1 MSGTTS
7 TGAYHTSNGQIIAP
21 NGAAFVARGV
31 NVMEGNNPSAAVLQQ
46 DFPGINFVRLAVYNY
61 ESPDTLLAYV
71 NDLTS
76 HGIVVE
82 LEDHNN
88 NAGGA
93 GGSQGQIFTGQALTT
108 ELNWYSAVGAAF
120 KNNPNVWFG
129 TNNEPSSTN
138 ASGQNDPAALSH
150 WQAQTVQAVRDAGN
164 NNPVLIEANSWGPGG
179 TNVGYDPAA
188 YANLHNVVWDIHYYG
203 WLSKYST
210 DQATVS
216 STLSGM
222 ISDTRQITSADGTM
236 PVIIGEYGNSTTGT
250 TFDANGTQVIT
261 AVQQSGVGNVAWA
274 WYPGSPGDGLNDGGN
289 GLSAYGQQ
297 VAAGIAAAAA
307 KATVIPSANNTVV
320 TGTTAAIT
328 DASGNKWTI
337 TTGGQVAI
345 NGKADTTTGGVIELA
360 YVNGKIWQENSSK
373 LWWGETQPNAS
384 WAPTAGTATSPLPV
398 PIIPS
403 ANNTIVTGTTAAI
416 TDASGNKWTIT
427 TGGQVAINGKA
438 DTTTGSV
445 IELAYVGG
453 KIWQENSSKL
463 WWGETLPN
471 ASWAPTAGT
480 ATSPLPAP
488 ITIAATQTSATISA
502 SRVSVTS
509 TSGNHMVFIS
519 GTGDIVA
526 LAGGTNTI
534 TDTGKGNTYVIPAAG
549 KGYDNFTS
557 NILNTGD
564 TLDLR
569 TALAATNWTGTTAT
583 LAKYLSVVDNSQGA
597 VLSIAP
603 TSGGAGV
610 AIATINGATTASLT
624 TLLAHSIA

>member
-7 TGAYHTSNGQIIAP
+7 IGAYHTTNGQIIGP
-21 NGAAFVARGV
+21 NGTAFVARGID
-31 NVMEGNNPSAAVLQQ
+31 VMQGNDPSSAVLQQ

-138 ASGQNDPAALSH
+138 SAGQNDPAALSH

-188 YANLHNVVWDIHYYG
+188 YANLHNVIWDVHYYG

-216 STLSGM
+216 STLAGM
-222 ISDTRQITSADGTM
+222 ISDTRQITGADGTM

-250 TFDANGTQVIT
+250 TFDANATQVIT
-261 AVQQSGVGNVAWA
+261 AVQQSGVGSVAWA

-307 KATVIPSANNTVV
+307 
-320 TGTTAAIT
+320 
-328 DASGNKWTI
+328 
-337 TTGGQVAI
+337 
-345 NGKADTTTGGVIELA
+345 
-360 YVNGKIWQENSSK
+360 
-373 LWWGETQPNAS
+373 
-384 WAPTAGTATSPLPV
+384 
-398 PIIPS
+398 
-403 ANNTIVTGTTAAI
+403 
-416 TDASGNKWTIT
+416 
-427 TGGQVAINGKA
+427 
-438 DTTTGSV
+438 
-445 IELAYVGG
+445 
-453 KIWQENSSKL
+453 
-463 WWGETLPN
+463 
-471 ASWAPTAGT
+471 
-480 ATSPLPAP
+480 
-488 ITIAATQTSATISA
+488 
-502 SRVSVTS
+502 
-509 TSGNHMVFIS
+509 
-519 GTGDIVA
+519 
-526 LAGGTNTI
+526 
-534 TDTGKGNTYVIPAAG
+534 IPAA
-549 KGYDNFTS
+549 TCC
-557 NILNTGD
+557 
-564 TLDLR
+564 
-569 TALAATNWTGTTAT
+569 
-583 LAKYLSVVDNSQGA
+583 
-597 VLSIAP
+597 P
-603 TSGGAGV
+603 
-610 AIATINGATTASLT
+610 
-624 TLLAHSIA
+624 